1 MEIFNTFK
9 FQHTELGSNGEKPV
23 VIFTGFRDDTLANLF
38 MEKGFEVKET
48 SPNKKT
54 FMLVVPYIG
63 FQSGKV
69 NKIFDILGS
78 KIGARNNQPKYIID
92 YSNYSQFDIAPYL
105 MDFNQALEFIKNYN
119 LEN

>member
-1 MEIFNTFK
+1 MNKIPIIIYDGDEKGK
-9 FQHTELGSNGEKPV
+9 FATQKA
-23 VIFTGFRDDTLANLF
+23 ANLF
-38 MEKGFEVKET
+38 IEKGFEVKET
-48 SPNKKT
+48 TPNKKT

-119 LEN
+119 PEN